1 LGYDYQR
8 DSEMA
13 TWGMAEI
20 TYRITYIN

>member
-1 LGYDYQR
+1 YQR

>member
-1 LGYDYQR
+1 R

>member
-1 LGYDYQR
+1 GYDYQR

-20 TYRITYIN
+20 TYRITYTN

>member
-1 LGYDYQR
+1 

-20 TYRITYIN
+20 TYRITYTN

>member
-1 LGYDYQR
+1 R

-20 TYRITYIN
+20 TYRITYTH

>member
-1 LGYDYQR
+1 

-20 TYRITYIN
+20 TYRITYTH

>member
-1 LGYDYQR
+1 YQR

-20 TYRITYIN
+20 TYRITYTH

>member
-1 LGYDYQR
+1 DYQR

-20 TYRITYIN
+20 TYRITYTN

>member
-1 LGYDYQR
+1 YDYQR

-20 TYRITYIN
+20 TYRITYTN

>member
-1 LGYDYQR
+1 R

-20 TYRITYIN
+20 TYRITYTN